1 MWGSEGKPREPHG
14 NPAPKRGEAL
24 AILDEANLAAEA
36 AKRATYR
43 VNHVGTKLNE
53 SELRAFEAL
62 AVKRNQTQG
71 ELIRGLI
78 LAAIQAAQVREAGGV
93 QPSAELTEITGVR
106 LLLINL
112 LKPVAIGQPMT
123 EKTFDGIVAEAK
135 KRKAPAA
142 LELAQESQRR

>member
-1 MWGSEGKPREPHG
+1 VH
-14 NPAPKRGEAL
+14 
-24 AILDEANLAAEA
+24 
-36 AKRATYR
+36 
-43 VNHVGTKLNE
+43 HVGTKLNE

-62 AVKRNQTQG
+62 AAKRNQTQG
-71 ELIRGLI
+71 ELIRRLI
-78 LAAIQAAQVREAGGV
+78 LNEQANEQAREAGGV
-93 QPSAELTEITGVR
+93 QPSAELMEITGVR

>member
-1 MWGSEGKPREPHG
+1 M
-14 NPAPKRGEAL
+14 

-43 VNHVGTKLNE
+43 VHHVGTKLNE

-62 AVKRNQTQG
+62 AAKRNQTQG

-78 LAAIQAAQVREAGGV
+78 LNEQANEQARESGGV
-93 QPSAELTEITGVR
+93 QPSAELTEITGIR

-112 LKPVAIGQPMT
+112 LKPVAVGQPMT

>member
-1 MWGSEGKPREPHG
+1 VWGSEGKPREPCG
-14 NPAPKRGEAL
+14 NQAPKGCEAL
-24 AILDEANLAAEA
+24 AILDEANLAAET

-62 AVKRNQTQG
+62 ALRRNQTQG

-78 LAAIQAAQVREAGGV
+78 LDEQAREAGGV

-142 LELAQESQRR
+142 LELVHESHPESRRG